1 MKIAILPF
9 KSISAF
15 ADINT
20 QEIFVSQSFI
30 KCDAENNIKHEF
42 AHILSQDPDH
52 GPNFYDYLKNLGG
65 HHEEERDILKELRKY
80 IGIPPHIAANI
91 GSISGVQ
98 NMLLDYHLLASYR
111 KFSQAVLGTTGHWE
125 VINEGTP
132 TISDDSITAKD
143 QLIRLYPTPKG
154 TFPVTVLYIPV
165 VTHFRSP
172 HARMLAYDMMLAEAK
187 IAIGNARRKI
197 SGMPTPDG
205 GSISYDGESLVS
217 EGTKER
223 DEIVQK
229 AILLGEPLGPH
240 FM

>member
-1 MKIAILPF
+1 MKITILPF
-9 KSISAF
+9 KSTLAF
-15 ADINT
+15 ADIET
-20 QEIFVSQSFI
+20 QEIFVSQSFT
-30 KCDAENNIKHEF
+30 KYDVENNIKHEF

-52 GPNFYDYLKNLGG
+52 GSEFYDRLSDLGG
-65 HHEEERDILKELRKY
+65 YHSEEKDILKELRRY
-80 IGIPPHIAANI
+80 VGIPTNIAANI
-91 GSISGVQ
+91 GSISGIQ

-125 VINEGTP
+125 VINEGSP
-132 TISDDSITAKD
+132 NVNDDSITAKD

-154 TFPVTVLYIPV
+154 TFPVTVLYIPAV
-165 VTHFRSP
+165 MHFRSP
-172 HARMLAYDMMLAEAK
+172 QARLLAYDMMVAEAK

-217 EGTKER
+217 EGSKER
-223 DEIVQK
+223 EEIIQK